1 MIDNEVISRIAH
13 KIRATR
19 LKKNLTIQELAD
31 RTKVSK
37 GLLSKIEN
45 SRTLPSLPVFITL
58 IQSLDISLKEF
69 FGDMVLVNGKDFLH
83 IKKADYQAIKRE
95 GRPGFNYHHILSQN
109 LATSGMEVV
118 LLTLE
123 PGAKGRPS
131 TTDGYEFKF
140 MLSGSCEY
148 QINDETVLLEEG
160 DSLYFDASIPH
171 LPVNNSRK
179 PATMLVLYFIFS
191 KAAS

>member
-1 MIDNEVISRIAH
+1 MLDNEVILRIVQ

-45 SRTLPSLPVFITL
+45 RRTLPSLPVFVSL
-58 IQSLDISLKEF
+58 IQSLDISFKEF
-69 FGDMVLVNGKDFLH
+69 FEDMALINGKKYLL
-83 IKKADYQAIKRE
+83 IKKENLQAVERE

-109 LATSGMEVV
+109 LASATMEAV

-131 TTDGYEFKF
+131 TTDGYEFKY
-140 MLSGSCEY
+140 MISGACDY
-148 QINDETVLLEEG
+148 QINDEIVTLEEG
-160 DSLYFDASIPH
+160 DSIYFDASIPH
-171 LPVNNSRK
+171 LPINNSRK
-179 PATMLVLYFIFS
+179 KAVMLVMYFVLPS
-191 KAAS
+191 

>member
-1 MIDNEVISRIAH
+1 MLDNEVILRIVQ

-45 SRTLPSLPVFITL
+45 RRTLPSLPVFVSL
-58 IQSLDISLKEF
+58 IQSLDISFKEF
-69 FGDMVLVNGKDFLH
+69 FEDMALINGKKYLL
-83 IKKADYQAIKRE
+83 IKKENLQAVERE

-109 LATSGMEVV
+109 LASATMEAV

-131 TTDGYEFKF
+131 TTDGYEFKY
-140 MLSGSCEY
+140 MISGACDY
-148 QINDETVLLEEG
+148 QINDEIVTLEEG
-160 DSLYFDASIPH
+160 DSIYFDASIPH
-171 LPVNNSRK
+171 LPINNSRK
-179 PATMLVLYFIFS
+179 KAVMLVMYFVVPS
-191 KAAS
+191 